1 MLYPFFMR
9 GCDMFSKGYLHN
21 VNKHMPAQNTFVST
35 TLCRTIGANHF
46 SLHGNGSAAFFN
58 QRKGMN
64 SCWTAKFVGWSGF
77 SVEPSRSALYS
88 LDPCRLGSLAML
100 AASLLPGLDQGQTPR
115 KNRNGGKGE
124 ASCFHFSSSMLFCY
138 TSDYVPLLTISHTE
152 NSSSFEGQA
161 C

>member
-1 MLYPFFMR
+1 MR

-64 SCWTAKFVGWSGF
+64 SCWAAKFVAWSGF

-138 TSDYVPLLTISHTE
+138 TSDYVPLQTISHTE